1 MHSNI
6 MGIMG
11 ETEAEQ
17 TLTQQHNLLQRLTQW
32 TAIESQALLTTYIQE
47 QVAQAI
53 GISAS
58 QLDIQQPLNYM
69 GIDSLI
75 AMKLRNRF
83 RTDLEIDVS
92 AIKFMED
99 ASIASLA
106 IELSP
111 SLINA
116 QGSFT
121 ASVSQS
127 QIPSQDE
134 QIATVMDGNDDWLK
148 GEI

>member
-1 MHSNI
+1 
-6 MGIMG
+6 MG
-11 ETEAEQ
+11 ETEVDQ
-17 TLTQQHNLLQRLTQW
+17 TLGQQHHLLQKLTQG
-32 TAIESQALLTTYIQE
+32 TASENQALLTNYMQE
-47 QVAQAI
+47 LVAQAI

-116 QGSFT
+116 QGS
-121 ASVSQS
+121 S

-134 QIATVMDGNDDWLK
+134 QIAPVMDGNDDDWLE

>member
-1 MHSNI
+1 
-6 MGIMG
+6 
-11 ETEAEQ
+11 
-17 TLTQQHNLLQRLTQW
+17 
-32 TAIESQALLTTYIQE
+32 
-47 QVAQAI
+47 
-53 GISAS
+53 
-58 QLDIQQPLNYM
+58 M

-134 QIATVMDGNDDWLK
+134 QIATVMDGNDDDWLE

>member
-6 MGIMG
+6 MG
-11 ETEAEQ
+11 ETEADQ
-17 TLTQQHNLLQRLTQW
+17 TLTQQHDLLQRLKQG

-58 QLDIQQPLNYM
+58 QLDIQQPVNYM

-75 AMKLRNRF
+75 AVKLRNRF

-134 QIATVMDGNDDWLK
+134 QIATMIDGNDDDWLE

>member
-1 MHSNI
+1 
-6 MGIMG
+6 MG
-11 ETEAEQ
+11 ETEVDQ
-17 TLTQQHNLLQRLTQW
+17 TLGQQHHLLQKLTQG
-32 TAIESQALLTTYIQE
+32 TASENQALLTNYMQE
-47 QVAQAI
+47 LVAQAI

-58 QLDIQQPLNYM
+58 QLDVQQPLNYM

-99 ASIASLA
+99 TSIVSLA

-121 ASVSQS
+121 ASVNQS

-134 QIATVMDGNDDWLK
+134 QIASVMDGNDDDWLE